1 MGKGEALAFD
11 VFAKVEIGDGY
22 EQMRAGV
29 FEPGGYSA
37 GPEFEFGG
45 ADVVFD
51 EEDLFGVSAGDFQ
64 AAVFFSFGHWFGV
77 SFGSRFGGG
86 WAERLVFE
94 DFDGDIREGLV
105 AEVVGEVGEGGEGE
119 AGFAVLKF
127 DGDGGLVFDRVRD
140 FGRA

>member
-29 FEPGGYSA
+29 FEPGGYCA
-37 GPEFEFGG
+37 GLEFEFGG

-51 EEDLFGVSAGDFQ
+51 EKVLFGAS

-77 SFGSRFGGG
+77 SFGNRFGGG
-86 WAERLVFE
+86 LAERLVFE
-94 DFDGDIREGLV
+94 DFDGDITEGLV
-105 AEVVGEVGEGGEGE
+105 AEVADEVG
-119 AGFAVLKF
+119 
-127 DGDGGLVFDRVRD
+127 
-140 FGRA
+140 